1 MKNLKWSTMSFFGKN
16 LLISFVNIVL
26 IGAILI
32 TSSYILQKNI
42 LTTQLQDQVKV
53 LTKKWANDVDK
64 TKMQQALSEKDYN
77 GSAQQDLR
85 EFLDSIHTLYPNV
98 AQAYIF
104 GTELK
109 EGNQT
114 SIIGIPTNL
123 VQSFQELK
131 LNIGDMYTLSDANV
145 KAVNDMLESKE
156 AALSSF
162 YTDEFGTWTTI
173 AYPLTD
179 ESGKITSALYFDVD
193 ASSVPAGLHKLLVYG
208 VSLLILFLA
217 IFLTIQYWLVKRTLS
232 PIRSLM
238 KGIEEVSEGNLNVK
252 IKTGLD
258 DLGIINQKFNTM
270 IKRINDTMVKVQDTT
285 QEVTESAQELLS
297 ISEQNSTNTNVI
309 NSNMKEI
316 AQGIEAQDKAA
327 MESSRAMSE
336 MSTVV
341 QTIAG
346 SSSSVADE
354 AYSMEKRSVEGNQI
368 VQRVSAQMDSIS
380 NSMEKTVVS
389 INALQSRSNEISNI
403 VSIITGIASQTN
415 LLALNASIEAARVG
429 EEGKGFAVVAGEVR
443 NLAEQSQESARQIAE
458 LIEEIQKEIEQ
469 TVEGVSL
476 GSKEVQI
483 GLEVTKQTGEMF
495 SEILNAAN
503 KVSSQIQEV
512 SSATEQISASTQEM
526 TATSDELSSTISKTS
541 DSSKEIEHTIGEQ
554 AQSMAAIVDA
564 SDKLSSM
571 SRELEEL
578 ISFFKVDRKAKDVAS
593 SIRHR

>member
-16 LLISFVNIVL
+16 LLISFLNIVL

-53 LTKKWANDVDK
+53 LTKKWAEDVDK
-64 TKMQQALSEKDYN
+64 TKVQQALNEKDYN
-77 GSAQQDLR
+77 GSVQQDLR
-85 EFLDSIHTLYPNV
+85 KFLDSIHTLYPNV

-114 SIIGIPTNL
+114 SIIGVPTNL
-123 VQSFQELK
+123 VQAFQDSK
-131 LNIGDMYTLSDANV
+131 MNIGDMYTLPDENV
-145 KAVNDMLESKE
+145 QGVNKMLQSKDS
-156 AALSSF
+156 AFSSF
-162 YTDEFGTWTTI
+162 YTDDFGTWTTI
-173 AYPLTD
+173 VYPITD
-179 ESGKITSALYFDVD
+179 ESGKITSAIYFDVD
-193 ASSVPAGLHKLLVYG
+193 ASSVPNGLHKLLVYG

-217 IFLTIQYWLVKRTLS
+217 IFLTVQYLLVKRTLS

-258 DLGIINQKFNTM
+258 DLGIINQKFNSM
-270 IKRINDTMVKVQDTT
+270 IKRLNDTMVKVQDTT
-285 QEVTESAQELLS
+285 QEVTGSAQELLS
-297 ISEQNSTNTNVI
+297 ISEKNSVNTNVI
-309 NSNMKEI
+309 NSNIQEI
-316 AQGIEAQDKAA
+316 TQGLEAQDHAA
-327 MESSRAMSE
+327 LESSRAMNE
-336 MSTVV
+336 MSTVI
-341 QTIAG
+341 QTIAE
-346 SSSSVADE
+346 SSSSVADQ
-354 AYSMEKRSVEGNQI
+354 AYSMEKRSVEGNQ
-368 VQRVSAQMDSIS
+368 VAQKLSTQMDSIS
-380 NSMEKTVVS
+380 TTIESTVDSV
-389 INALQSRSNEISNI
+389 NALQNRSNEISNI
-403 VSIITGIASQTN
+403 VSIITGISSQTN

-443 NLAEQSQESARQIAE
+443 NLAEQSQESAKQIAE

-469 TVEGVSL
+469 TVKGMSL
-476 GSKEVQI
+476 GTKEVHI

-526 TATSDELSSTISKTS
+526 SATSDELSSTVSKTV
-541 DSSKEIEHTIGEQ
+541 DSSKQIEHTIGEQ
-554 AQSMAAIVDA
+554 AESMASIVKA
-564 SDKLSSM
+564 SDKLTLM
-571 SRELEEL
+571 SGELEEL
-578 ISFFKVDRKAKDVAS
+578 ISFFKVNREA
-593 SIRHR
+593 

>member
-16 LLISFVNIVL
+16 LLISFINIVL

-32 TSSYILQKNI
+32 TSSCILQENI

-64 TKMQQALSEKDYN
+64 AKIQQALSEKDYN

-85 EFLDSIHTLYPNV
+85 KFLDSIHTFYPNV

-114 SIIGIPTNL
+114 SVISIPTNL
-123 VQSFQELK
+123 VQSFQDSK
-131 LNIGDMYTLSDANV
+131 LNIGDMYTLPDANV
-145 KAVNDMLESKE
+145 KAVNEMLQSKQS
-156 AALSSF
+156 ALSSF
-162 YTDEFGTWTTI
+162 YTDDFGIWTTI
-173 AYPLTD
+173 VYPITD
-179 ESGKITSALYFDVD
+179 DSGNITSAIYFDVD
-193 ASSVPAGLHKLLVYG
+193 ASSVPAGLHKLIVYAA
-208 VSLLILFLA
+208 SLLILFLA
-217 IFLTIQYWLVKRTLS
+217 IFLTIQYLLVKRTLS

-238 KGIEEVSEGNLNVK
+238 KGIEEVSEGNLDVK

-297 ISEQNSTNTNVI
+297 ISEQNSANTNVI
-309 NSNMKEI
+309 NNNMKEI
-316 AQGIEAQDKAA
+316 SQGIEAQTHAA
-327 MESSRAMSE
+327 IESSRAMNE

-354 AYSMEKRSVEGNQI
+354 AYSMEKRSVEGNQV
-368 VQRVSAQMDSIS
+368 VQRVSAQMASIS
-380 NSMEKTVVS
+380 SSMEKTFVS

-403 VSIITGIASQTN
+403 VNIITGIASQTN

-458 LIEEIQKEIEQ
+458 LIEEIQKEIGQ

-526 TATSDELSSTISKTS
+526 TATSDELSSTIGKTS
-541 DSSKEIEHTIGEQ
+541 DSSKQIELTIGEQ
-554 AQSMAAIVDA
+554 AQSMVSIVNA

-578 ISFFKVDRKAKDVAS
+578 ISFFKVDRKA
-593 SIRHR
+593 

>member
-16 LLISFVNIVL
+16 LLISFINIVL

-32 TSSYILQKNI
+32 TSSYILQENI

-64 TKMQQALSEKDYN
+64 TKIQQALSEKDYN

-85 EFLDSIHTLYPNV
+85 KFLDSIHTFYPNV

-114 SIIGIPTNL
+114 SVISIPTNL
-123 VQSFQELK
+123 VQSFQDSK
-131 LNIGDMYTLSDANV
+131 LNIGDMYNLPDANV
-145 KAVNDMLESKE
+145 KAVNKMLESKQSE
-156 AALSSF
+156 LSSF
-162 YTDEFGTWTTI
+162 YTDDFGIWTTI
-173 AYPLTD
+173 IYPITD
-179 ESGKITSALYFDVD
+179 ASGKITSAIYFDVD
-193 ASSVPAGLHKLLVYG
+193 ASSVPAGLQKLLLYG

-217 IFLTIQYWLVKRTLS
+217 IFLTIQYLLVKRTLS

-238 KGIEEVSEGNLNVK
+238 KGIEEVSEGNLNVS
-252 IKTGLD
+252 IKTGQD

-297 ISEQNSTNTNVI
+297 ISEQNSNNTNVI
-309 NSNMKEI
+309 NNNIKEI
-316 AQGIEAQDKAA
+316 TQGLETQDHAA
-327 MESSRAMSE
+327 LESSRAMNE
-336 MSTVV
+336 MSTVI
-341 QTIAG
+341 QTIAE
-346 SSSSVADE
+346 SSSSVADQ
-354 AYSMEKRSVEGNQI
+354 AYSMEKRSVEGNQVAQKLSI
-368 VQRVSAQMDSIS
+368 QMDSIS
-380 NSMEKTVVS
+380 NSLAITFTA
-389 INALQSRSNEISNI
+389 INALQSRSNEISTI
-403 VSIITGIASQTN
+403 VDIITGIASQTN

-458 LIEEIQKEIEQ
+458 LIGEIQKEIEQ
-469 TVEGVSL
+469 TVEGMSL
-476 GSKEVQI
+476 GTKEVQV
-483 GLEVTKQTGEMF
+483 GLEVTRQTGEMF

-503 KVSSQIQEV
+503 NVSSQIQEV

-526 TATSDELSSTISKTS
+526 SATSDELSSTVSKTA
-541 DSSKEIEHTIGEQ
+541 DSSKQIEHTIGEQ
-554 AQSMAAIVDA
+554 AESMASIVKA
-564 SDKLSSM
+564 SDKLTSM
-571 SRELEEL
+571 SGELEEL
-578 ISFFKVDRKAKDVAS
+578 ISFFKVNRKS
-593 SIRHR
+593 

>member
-16 LLISFVNIVL
+16 LLISFINIVL

-64 TKMQQALSEKDYN
+64 TKVEQALTEKDYN
-77 GSAQQDLR
+77 GTVQQDLR
-85 EFLDSIHTLYPNV
+85 KFLDSIHTFYPNV

-109 EGNQT
+109 EGDQT
-114 SIIGIPTNL
+114 SIIGVPTNL
-123 VQSFQELK
+123 VQPFQDSK
-131 LNIGDMYTLSDANV
+131 MNIGDMYALPTANV
-145 KAVNDMLESKE
+145 KAVNEMLKSKE
-156 AALSSF
+156 SALSSF
-162 YTDEFGTWTTI
+162 YTDDYGTWTTI
-173 AYPLTD
+173 VYPITD
-179 ESGKITSALYFDVD
+179 ASGKITSGIYFDVD
-193 ASSVPAGLHKLLVYG
+193 ASSVPAGLQKLLLYG

-217 IFLTIQYWLVKRTLS
+217 IFLTIQYLLIKRTLS

-238 KGIEEVSEGNLNVK
+238 KGIEEVSEGNLNVS
-252 IKTGLD
+252 IKTGQD

-297 ISEQNSTNTNVI
+297 ISEQNSNNTNVI
-309 NSNMKEI
+309 NNNIQEI
-316 AQGIEAQDKAA
+316 TQGLESQDHAA
-327 MESSRAMSE
+327 LESSRAMNE
-336 MSTVV
+336 MSTVI
-341 QTIAG
+341 QTIAE
-346 SSSSVADE
+346 SSSSVADQ
-354 AYSMEKRSVEGNQI
+354 AYSMEKRSVEGNQ
-368 VQRVSAQMDSIS
+368 VAQKLSTQMDSIS
-380 NSMEKTVVS
+380 TTIESTVDSV
-389 INALQSRSNEISNI
+389 NALQNRSNEISNI

-443 NLAEQSQESARQIAE
+443 NLAEQSQESAKQIAE

-469 TVEGVSL
+469 TVKGMSL
-476 GSKEVQI
+476 GTKEVHI

-495 SEILNAAN
+495 SEILHAAN

-526 TATSDELSSTISKTS
+526 SATSDELSSTVSKTA
-541 DSSKEIEHTIGEQ
+541 DSSKQIEHTIGEQ
-554 AQSMAAIVDA
+554 AESMASIVKA
-564 SDKLSSM
+564 SDKLTLM
-571 SRELEEL
+571 SGELEEL
-578 ISFFKVDRKAKDVAS
+578 ISFFKVNRKS
-593 SIRHR
+593 

>member
-16 LLISFVNIVL
+16 LLISFLNIVL
-26 IGAILI
+26 IGTILI

-64 TKMQQALSEKDYN
+64 TKVQQALTEKDYN
-77 GSAQQDLR
+77 GPVQQDLR
-85 EFLDSIHTLYPNV
+85 KFLDSIHTFYPNV

-109 EGNQT
+109 EGDQT
-114 SIIGIPTNL
+114 SIIGVPTNL
-123 VQSFQELK
+123 VQSFQDSK
-131 LNIGDMYTLSDANV
+131 LNIGDMYTLPIENAT
-145 KAVNDMLESKE
+145 AVNEMLKTKES
-156 AALSSF
+156 ALSSF
-162 YTDEFGTWTTI
+162 YTDDYGTWTTI
-173 AYPLTD
+173 VYPITD
-179 ESGKITSALYFDVD
+179 ASGKITSSIFFDVD
-193 ASSVPAGLHKLLVYG
+193 ASSVPAGLQKLLLYG

-217 IFLTIQYWLVKRTLS
+217 IFLTIQYLLVKRTLS

-238 KGIEEVSEGNLNVK
+238 KGIEEVSEGNLNVS
-252 IKTGLD
+252 IKTGQD

-285 QEVTESAQELLS
+285 QEVTGSAQELLS
-297 ISEQNSTNTNVI
+297 ISEKNSENTNII
-309 NSNMKEI
+309 NSNIQEI
-316 AQGIEAQDKAA
+316 TQGLESQDHAA
-327 MESSRAMSE
+327 LESSRAMNE
-336 MSTVV
+336 MATVI

-346 SSSSVADE
+346 SSSSVADQ
-354 AYSMEKRSVEGNQI
+354 AYSMEKRSVEGNQ
-368 VQRVSAQMDSIS
+368 VAQKLSTQMDSIS
-380 NSMEKTVVS
+380 TTLERTVDSV
-389 INALQSRSNEISNI
+389 NALQNRSNEISNI

-458 LIEEIQKEIEQ
+458 LIGEIQKEIGQ
-469 TVEGVSL
+469 TVEGMSL
-476 GSKEVQI
+476 GVKEVQI
-483 GLEVTKQTGEMF
+483 GLEVTRQTGEMF

-526 TATSDELSSTISKTS
+526 SATSDELSSTVSKTA
-541 DSSKEIEHTIGEQ
+541 DSSKQIEHTIGEQ
-554 AQSMAAIVDA
+554 AESMASIVKA
-564 SDKLSSM
+564 SDKLTLM
-571 SRELEEL
+571 SGELGEL
-578 ISFFKVDRKAKDVAS
+578 ISFFKVNRKS
-593 SIRHR
+593 